1 MKNIVARNGS
11 EVTEAE
17 DPLYAP
23 AFMLNNKNQFT
34 YLLVNP
40 YTNVSDLSMDWPVQL
55 PPHETPPQIN
65 SQTFNC
71 ELIESKAAAQGLKVI
86 TSLNEKSLLSMK

>member
-1 MKNIVARNGS
+1 MKNIDARNGS

-40 YTNVSDLSMDWPVQL
+40 YTNVSDLSMD
-55 PPHETPPQIN
+55 
-65 SQTFNC
+65 
-71 ELIESKAAAQGLKVI
+71 
-86 TSLNEKSLLSMK
+86 